1 MRKLFPLII
10 LGACLLAC
18 SSTKIYPKIKCHV
31 CLRQSDGILL
41 MPLAWDPSFRN
52 LSTAQQNE
60 LEQQILENLRNEG
73 FTKVEL
79 LDQLDYELLN
89 AGIKDLNDP
98 FQRAKIHTELGYP
111 YLLGLILGEAK
122 WKGEWEFPDLNNPSS
137 NQYWEED
144 ETVTATLQMALV
156 ESETANIVSDY
167 SIQTVQNGIPIPIG
181 GGETMDL
188 NFGSIS
194 QAVGIATRKG
204 IKNLIKDC
212 SC

>member
-1 MRKLFPLII
+1 MRKLFLLII

-31 CLRQSDGILL
+31 CLNQTDGILL
-41 MPLAWDPSFRN
+41 MPLAWDPSFRT
-52 LSTAQQNE
+52 LSSAQQNE
-60 LEQQILENLRNEG
+60 LEQMILQNLKKEG

-98 FQRAKIHTELGYP
+98 AHRAKINTELGYP
-111 YLLGLILGEAK
+111 YLLGLSLGEAK
-122 WKGEWEFPDLNNPSS
+122 WKGEWEFPDLDNPNS
-137 NQYWEED
+137 NQFWEED
-144 ETVTATLQMALV
+144 ETVTAMLQLALV
-156 ESETANIVSDY
+156 ESETARIVSEY
-167 SIQTVQNGIPIPIG
+167 SIQTTQNAMPIPIG
-181 GGETMDL
+181 DGESMDL

-194 QAVGIATRKG
+194 QAIKIATRKG
-204 IKNLIKDC
+204 THHLIDDC